1 MKELKDYIFENKDN
15 KIDKSK
21 VLDFLRKHILEK
33 IHNTSINY
41 VKRNSKG
48 ASNEICK
55 LMFADNT
62 IDNIDDFICKDIF
75 NIKSDNDVF
84 KFTIELKNHK
94 TDTYYMRILK
104 DDNGYCYVRGRMN
117 NASGTYPTYK
127 FSVTKENSND
137 ELFIFLAVQTKS
149 LLNKKDLTPDKLFNK
164 NDLTQYKLFDFD
176 ELINAKDNFE
186 NCDFINKSYYNG
198 LPNNIRVFI
207 SKLIE
212 VISTTQNIKSDLK
225 LNDNLIELNNVN
237 ITIEDDEIKNLD
249 KLNISP
255 IDLHIIKNNLGELL
269 VPCLLHKVLS
279 DSYAITFSYPI
290 ESNNKLTDF
299 IVNYTDKNTDKTISI
314 PVSAKSDVGGGRP
327 SGKAFY
333 DKYIETI
340 NKAVNTNT
348 QNDNKNNNSV
358 ATTTSTEMD
367 FIDNVLN
374 TYQYSAVGQYIDLIK
389 KFVLDNLNDDLINSL
404 FNDSNINL
412 QSNAKNIKNQLGKKL
427 TDLFKDKT
435 DEDIKTFFKKFYEK
449 INYTPKNYKLD
460 VIPDIIHSDDN
471 HLKCGIIIYP
481 LTKPMVDNINEKYGN
496 VISEVFNKLLIVTQS
511 YLTINLKKGELS
523 VKFKKSNENK
533 WLITRSGLSTYN
545 FDNNTLGIQLK

>member
-1 MKELKDYIFENKDN
+1 MKELKDYIFENKDS

-21 VLDFLRKHILEK
+21 VLGFLRECILDNIK
-33 IHNTSINY
+33 NTNINY
-41 VKRNSKG
+41 VKRSSKG

-55 LMFADNT
+55 LLFTDNT
-62 IDNIDDFICKDIF
+62 IDNIDNFIKNIF
-75 NIKSDNDVF
+75 NIKSDKDVF
-84 KFTIELKNHK
+84 EFNIKK
-94 TDTYYMRILK
+94 DTYVIRIIK
-104 DDNGYCYVRGRMN
+104 DDNEGYCYVRGRMN

-127 FSVTKENSND
+127 FEVTKQNSTD
-137 ELFIFLAVQTKS
+137 KLFIFLAVQTKS

-164 NDLTQYKLFDFD
+164 QDLQNIDFD
-176 ELINAKDNFE
+176 KFNFE
-186 NCDFINKSYYNG
+186 NCNFINKNYYNG
-198 LPNNIRVFI
+198 LPNNIRDFI
-207 SKLIE
+207 NKLIE
-212 VISTTQNIKSDLK
+212 IISTTQNIENNLK

-237 ITIEDDEIKNLD
+237 ITIKDDEIKKLD
-249 KLNISP
+249 NLNISP
-255 IDLHIIKNNLGELL
+255 IDLHIIKNNFGELL
-269 VPCLLHKVLS
+269 VPYLLYKVLS
-279 DSYAITFSYPI
+279 DSYTITFNYPI

-348 QNDNKNNNSV
+348 QNDDNKNNNNV
-358 ATTTSTEMD
+358 ATTPTEMD
-367 FIDNVLN
+367 FINNVLN

-404 FNDSNINL
+404 FNDNNINL
-412 QSNAKNIKNQLGKKL
+412 QSNAKNIKNQLGNKL

-460 VIPDIIHSDDN
+460 VIPDIIHSNDN

-511 YLTINLKKGELS
+511 YLTINLKNGELS
-523 VKFKKSNENK
+523 VKFKKSNENT